1 MHSCRPH
8 CRGCHEGDSL
18 TLLSVQSLSKR
29 FSRGGLWRTGS
40 SVVRAVNNVSF
51 ELDAGETLAIV
62 GESGSGKS
70 TTANL
75 VMRLLNPDDGSI
87 YLMGENITHLSGKA
101 LRSMRR
107 HMQMVFQ
114 DPYASLNPRMRIA
127 ETVGEG
133 LRVHARDMSSSQRMQ
148 RVTEVLDL
156 CGMYPDAMKRYPH
169 QFSGGQ
175 RQRIGIAR
183 ALAVSPRLLVL
194 DEPVSALDVS
204 VQAQILNLLR
214 DLQQEL
220 GLAYLFISHDLS
232 VVRQVAKRVAVMF
245 AGHVVEEGP
254 IESVFDAPKHPYTR
268 GLLDARPIE
277 HPGERRR
284 QIEDAKDM
292 EDVADVGCP
301 YFFRCANA
309 DKDCSSYDPELT
321 RDEHSVACLHPIRSG
336 Q

>member
-1 MHSCRPH
+1 
-8 CRGCHEGDSL
+8 L
-18 TLLSVQSLSKR
+18 KLLMVDGLCKHFTRS
-29 FSRGGLWRTGS
+29 GLWRASGGK
-40 SVVRAVNNVSF
+40 VRAVNDVSF

-75 VMRLLNPDDGSI
+75 VMRLLDANSGRI
-87 YLMGENITHLSGKA
+87 RLMGEDITHMHGKA
-101 LRSMRR
+101 LRGMRR

-133 LRVHARDMSSSQRMQ
+133 LRVHARDMSPGQRMD
-148 RVTEVLDL
+148 RVVEVLAQ
-156 CGMYPDAMKRYPH
+156 CGMNADVMKRYPH

-214 DLQQEL
+214 ELQQEM

-232 VVRQVAKRVAVMF
+232 VVRQVARRVAVMF
-245 AGHVVEEGP
+245 AGHLVEEGA
-254 IESVFDAPKHPYTR
+254 IHEVFDRPKHPYTR
-268 GLLDARPIE
+268 GLLDAKPIE
-277 HPGERRR
+277 HPGERHKHVS
-284 QIEDAKDM
+284 QPKDM
-292 EDVADVGCP
+292 EDVADEGCP
-301 YFFRCANA
+301 YYFRCPHAR
-309 DKDCSSYDPELT
+309 DDCRQFDPVLPE
-321 RDEHSVACLHPIRSG
+321 EGHSVACLHPVTTG

>member
-1 MHSCRPH
+1 MKL
-8 CRGCHEGDSL
+8 L
-18 TLLSVQSLSKR
+18 TVDGLSKH
-29 FSRGGLWRTGS
+29 FSRSGLWRASGGK
-40 SVVRAVNNVSF
+40 VRAVNDVSF

-75 VMRLLNPDDGSI
+75 VMRLLDANSGRI
-87 YLMGENITHLSGKA
+87 RLMGEDITHMHGKA
-101 LRSMRR
+101 LRGMRR

-133 LRVHARDMSSSQRMQ
+133 LRVHARDMSPGQRLD
-148 RVTEVLDL
+148 RVAEVLAQ
-156 CGMYPDAMKRYPH
+156 CGMSAEAMKRYPH

-214 DLQQEL
+214 ELQREM

-232 VVRQVAKRVAVMF
+232 VVRQVARRVAVMF
-245 AGHVVEEGP
+245 AGHLVEEGA
-254 IESVFDAPKHPYTR
+254 IHDVFDRPRHPYTR

-277 HPGERRR
+277 HPGQRRKTSSQPR
-284 QIEDAKDM
+284 DM
-292 EDVADVGCP
+292 EDVADEGCP
-301 YFFRCANA
+301 YYFRCPHAQGDCRQFDPVLSA
-309 DKDCSSYDPELT
+309 DD
-321 RDEHSVACLHPIRSG
+321 HSVACLHPVTTG

>member
-1 MHSCRPH
+1 
-8 CRGCHEGDSL
+8 L
-18 TLLSVQSLSKR
+18 TLLTVSGLSKR
-29 FSRGGLWRTGS
+29 FTRGGLWRASKGE
-40 SVVRAVNNVSF
+40 VRAVNDVSF
-51 ELDAGETLAIV
+51 KLDAGETLAIV

-75 VMRLLNPDDGSI
+75 VMRLLDANSGRID
-87 YLMGENITHLSGKA
+87 LLGEDITHMRGKA
-101 LRSMRR
+101 LRDMRR

-133 LRVHARDMSSSQRMQ
+133 LRVHAPDMTRSQRLD
-148 RVTEVLDL
+148 RVAEVLDQ
-156 CGMYPDAMKRYPH
+156 CGMGAEAMTRYPH

-214 DLQQEL
+214 ELQQEL
-220 GLAYLFISHDLS
+220 GLTYLFISHDLS
-232 VVRQVAKRVAVMF
+232 VVRQVARRVAVMF
-245 AGHVVEEGP
+245 AGHIVEEGA
-254 IESVFDAPKHPYTR
+254 IHDVFDTPRHPYTR

-277 HPGERRR
+277 HPDAR
-284 QIEDAKDM
+284 QKQASETKEM
-292 EDVADVGCP
+292 EDVADQGCP
-301 YFFRCANA
+301 YYFRCPQAQS
-309 DKDCSSYDPELT
+309 DCHQFDPALS
-321 RDEHSVACLHPIRSG
+321 DEDHAVACLYPITTGR
-336 Q
+336 